1 MTQEKT
7 VILSVEQLG
16 LRTRQTE
23 MVLLEDI
30 SFQLHQ
36 GECLAII
43 GASGAGKSTLLRSLN
58 RLEDVT
64 DGYIRFGGVSF
75 QSIPVNQLRQKIV
88 LVPQEPKLLGMTV
101 LDAIRYPLQLQQLSK
116 SEIGQRLETWINRLK
131 IPEEWLDR
139 NEWQISLGQRQ
150 MVCLARA
157 LVMQPQ
163 ILLLDEPTSALDKGK
178 AHLVSNLLIQ
188 LAEESGTSIIM
199 VNHQLDV
206 IEHFAK
212 RTIYLK
218 QGKIIK
224 DFFTSEADWEI
235 IHQDFLEIESQNTTN
250 DDF

>member
-7 VILSVEQLG
+7 VILSVEQVG
-16 LRTRQTE
+16 LQTRQTGV
-23 MVLLEDI
+23 VLLEDI

-58 RLEDVT
+58 RLEEVT
-64 DGYIRFGGVSF
+64 SGDIRFDGASL

-101 LDAIRYPLQLQQLSK
+101 LDAIRYPLQLQQLPK
-116 SEIGQRLETWINRLK
+116 SEIRQRLETWIHRLK

-150 MVCLARA
+150 LVCLARA

-178 AHLVSNLLIQ
+178 AHFVSDVLIQ
-188 LAEESGTSIIM
+188 LAEESSTSIIM
-199 VNHQLDV
+199 INHQLDI
-206 IEHFAK
+206 IENFAQ

-218 QGKIIK
+218 QGKIIRV
-224 DFFTSEADWEI
+224 FLPSEADWGV
-235 IHQDFLEIESQNTTN
+235 IHQEFLEIESQNTTN

>member
-1 MTQEKT
+1 
-7 VILSVEQLG
+7 
-16 LRTRQTE
+16 
-23 MVLLEDI
+23 
-30 SFQLHQ
+30 
-36 GECLAII
+36 
-43 GASGAGKSTLLRSLN
+43 
-58 RLEDVT
+58 
-64 DGYIRFGGVSF
+64 
-75 QSIPVNQLRQKIV
+75 
-88 LVPQEPKLLGMTV
+88 MTV
-101 LDAIRYPLQLQQLSK
+101 LDAIRYPLQLQQLPK
-116 SEIGQRLETWINRLK
+116 SEIAQRLETWINRLK

-224 DFFTSEADWEI
+224 AFLASEVDWEI
-235 IHQDFLEIESQNTTN
+235 IHQDFLEIDSQNTTN

>member
-16 LRTRQTE
+16 LRTRQTG

-30 SFQLHQ
+30 SFELNQ

-43 GASGAGKSTLLRSLN
+43 GASGAGKSTMLRSLN

-199 VNHQLDV
+199 VNHQLDI

-218 QGKIIK
+218 EGKIIK
-224 DFFTSEADWEI
+224 AFLASEADWEI
-235 IHQDFLEIESQNTTN
+235 IHQDFLEIQSQNMTN